1 MGGLSRR
8 HATPS
13 APSAPGDHFGHPLE
27 LGEPS
32 WTDDGR
38 SWDGRRLCVLVDDGV
53 RRQQA
58 ALLAEADVV
67 VEALDDCTPGSPEVG
82 GMRVLS
88 DASRA
93 RLAAAGFVRL
103 ARGRVQSWRADDGTR
118 LVLLTGPVTRPGLDA
133 P

>member
-1 MGGLSRR
+1 MGVVSR
-8 HATPS
+8 HPV
-13 APSAPGDHFGHPLE
+13 APASPGDHFGHPLQ
-27 LGEPS
+27 LGAPS

-38 SWDGRRLCVLVDDGV
+38 SWDGERLHALVDDDV
-53 RRQQA
+53 RRHQA

-82 GMRVLS
+82 GIRAL
-88 DASRA
+88 AATSRA

-118 LVLLTGPVTRPGLDA
+118 LVLLTGPVVRPALDE

>member
-1 MGGLSRR
+1 MGGVSRR

-13 APSAPGDHFGHPLE
+13 APSAPGEHVGRPVE
-27 LGEPS
+27 LGAPS

-38 SWDGRRLCVLVDDGV
+38 SWDGRRLCVLVDGDV
-53 RRQQA
+53 RRHQT

-93 RLAAAGFVRL
+93 RPAAAGSVRL

-118 LVLLTGPVTRPGLDA
+118 LVLLTGPVTRPRLEE

>member
-1 MGGLSRR
+1 MSR
-8 HATPS
+8 HPA
-13 APSAPGDHFGHPLE
+13 APRSPGDHFGQPLQ

-32 WTDDGR
+32 WTDDGGF
-38 SWDGRRLCVLVDDGV
+38 WDGERLHALVDGDV
-53 RRQQA
+53 RHHQA

-82 GMRVLS
+82 GVRALS
-88 DASRA
+88 AASRA

-118 LVLLTGPVTRPGLDA
+118 LVLLTGPVTRPRLDE